1 MEVSGKLNERLGE
14 HQGVFQ
20 EYSAGGA
27 SRATTLFT
35 VLVLVS
41 KGNGPICSWEECGDE
56 AYMIANHTSSL
67 PIVVDNKRIRG
78 AKYLLTMFSPDI
90 IVLDDGFQ
98 HRSISRDLDILLIN
112 GSDKLDDHRL
122 LPLGK
127 LRESWHNAK
136 RSDILI
142 ITKRNPAINIA
153 EKIKYLNKPTFRTK
167 SKNYISNACNVVI
180 DSVKKNENGGT
191 LAKKQ

>member
-1 MEVSGKLNERLGE
+1 
-14 HQGVFQ
+14 
-20 EYSAGGA
+20 
-27 SRATTLFT
+27 
-35 VLVLVS
+35 
-41 KGNGPICSWEECGDE
+41 
-56 AYMIANHTSSL
+56 
-67 PIVVDNKRIRG
+67 
-78 AKYLLTMFSPDI
+78 MFSPDI

-142 ITKRNPAINIA
+142 ITKKSGHKHRRKNQIFKQTN
-153 EKIKYLNKPTFRTK
+153 FRTK
-167 SKNYISNACNVVI
+167 SKTIFQM
-180 DSVKKNENGGT
+180 
-191 LAKKQ
+191 LAMWLLIL